1 MGTLKFIRACF
12 KKLQR
17 VWLYLIRKH
26 QFLEYHYSDV
36 IKSPIRITPSFIAM
50 GENVHIFYH
59 ARIEGIGSYMGKAY
73 KPSITLKQGVSI
85 QQNIHLTCANS
96 VVIGENT
103 AIAANVTIT
112 DIHHPYTDIDTP
124 IEQQELEVKS
134 VEIGPDC
141 KIYNNAV
148 ILPGTKLGKHVTV
161 GANSVVNG
169 FFPDYC
175 VIVGAPAYII
185 KRYDNATGVWR
196 KTDKVGNFISD

>member
-1 MGTLKFIRACF
+1 MKPIKNVHSAI

-17 VWLYLIRKH
+17 VWLYLWRKN

-36 IKSPIRITPSFIAM
+36 INSPIKITPRFITL
-50 GENVHIFYH
+50 EKNVRIYYH
-59 ARIEGIGSYMGKAY
+59 GRIEGIGFYQGKKY
-73 KPSITLKQGVSI
+73 NPNIILKQGVSI
-85 QQNIHLTCANS
+85 QQNIHLTCAKS
-96 VVIGENT
+96 VIIGENT

-112 DIHHPYTDIDTP
+112 DIHHPYTDINTP

-161 GANSVVNG
+161 GANSVVG
-169 FFPDYC
+169 GYFPDYC

-185 KRYDNATGVWR
+185 KRYDSVNGVWK
-196 KTDKVGNFISD
+196 KTDKKGNFISE